1 MKKLSFLLV
10 LFFLAPFF
18 ANAAAPT
25 SGQVLYL
32 NFNNTLLGDSS
43 GQTNSISQ
51 SGSPTSATGK
61 LQNGISFNGSQYL
74 TVSNSSNLN
83 FGSGSFTFAA
93 WVKSSF
99 AAEIQ
104 GIATKGNGSFNQGA
118 EGFEIRSQGTLLEF
132 TRSSGQAGV
141 IPKRLQYWGV
151 SPNTWTH
158 VVATF
163 DYNTGAANLYIN
175 GSSVATQTFSGS
187 FNDFYDL
194 KIGAGRDGI
203 FNGNIDE
210 VHVYNR
216 ALSSSEV
223 QDLYSDTGTTQ
234 STDTSTNTSSNNNQT
249 NASSQTF
256 QTTTSNSSANT
267 NTQTSQTSE
276 PTQTQTTVCSGDFQQ
291 VLNNLT
297 DNTVLEIPCKVSVGS
312 SGLTIK
318 NKNGIVLAGK
328 NGGGFVS
335 TAQSNLSVPGFD
347 KVMLVLEKCNNCQV
361 KNLSFEGNMVGNS
374 LIGLNA
380 STRTTITQNTF
391 SNVGY
396 PGNAAIVSIGGE
408 YNTYSNNIVTKTG
421 TGTWN
426 GRPDGTRGF
435 WLGNAETFQYEKYP
449 IVSGNYL
456 SNIGA
461 TAIVTQGI
469 GAKILNNKTDDSN
482 GAGIKA
488 VDYGGGGEAT
498 YIENNSA
505 SRNIY
510 HGIQLDDRVDATG
523 RYVIRNN
530 YLDQNAISGLYA
542 AINLVNSEISNN
554 IIINNHRNGLGG
566 WQAGLMIFSANG
578 LNILQNQIYDD
589 GKASTKQDNGI
600 IISPQNSLPSKNITV
615 SSNLI
620 KNHSMSGLVLIGR
633 GNMDNIAITNNSF
646 VDSSVAG
653 VSIYEFAPSQVTNIS
668 MSGNCFAGNGTNL
681 LDPYRGTRSLSN
693 PSSSANCS
701 NPATSA
707 GVKSTPVQ
715 PGQIQTPQVTPPSA
729 PSQTQTQTQNQTTN
743 SSSQTQTSSQQ
754 SATSQNNSNAS
765 GQSSGSGSSQS
776 QSSQG
781 SSNSGGSVQTT
792 SSNGLAQALAQ
803 VSEIK
808 TEARS
813 SGGGGGG
820 SSSKTSKTVTTASL
834 SIGDKAPLGGSIGVK
849 VTAYIKPEAKGEEVK
864 KLQKILALDKNV
876 YPEGLVTG
884 YFGPLTLMAVKKFQ
898 VKYGIA
904 KPGDDGYGFVGPKT
918 RAVLNQ
924 P

>member
-1 MKKLSFLLV
+1 MKKLSFLLLV
-10 LFFLAPFF
+10 GLLIPLATW
-18 ANAAAPT
+18 AVAPS

-32 NFNNTLLGDSS
+32 NFNDSLLSDASS
-43 GQTNSISQ
+43 GPNSISQ
-51 SGSPTSATGK
+51 TGNPTSTSGK

-74 TVSNSSNLN
+74 TVSNNSNIN
-83 FGSGSFTFAA
+83 FGSGSFTFSA

-203 FNGNIDE
+203 FNGSMDE
-210 VHVYNR
+210 VRVYNR

-249 NASSQTF
+249 NTSSQTS
-256 QTTTSNSSANT
+256 QTTTSNSTSNSSANT

-291 VLNNLT
+291 VLNNLA

-408 YNTYSNNIVTKTG
+408 NNTYSNNIVTKTG

-435 WLGNAETFQYEKYP
+435 WLGNAETFQYERYP
-449 IVSGNYL
+449 MVSGNYL

-461 TAIVTQGI
+461 TAIVTQGV
-469 GAKILNNKTDDSN
+469 GAKILNNKTDDAN

-578 LNILQNQIYDD
+578 LNISQNQIYDD

-633 GNMDNIAITNNSF
+633 GNVDNIAITNNSF

-715 PGQIQTPQVTPPSA
+715 AGNVQSSQVTIPPV
-729 PSQTQTQTQNQTTN
+729 QTQTQTQTPTQNQTTN
-743 SSSQTQTSSQQ
+743 SSSQTQNSSQQ

-776 QSSQG
+776 TAT
-781 SSNSGGSVQTT
+781 SGLV
-792 SSNGLAQALAQ
+792 QALAQ

-820 SSSKTSKTVTTASL
+820 GSSSSRTTNTAKKTTNTTASTNV
-834 SIGDKAPLGGSIGVK
+834 SSKALLGASIGVK
-849 VTAYIKPEAKGEEVK
+849 VSSYMKAESKGEDVK
-864 KLQKILALDKNV
+864 RLQKILAQDKSV

-918 RAVLNQ
+918 RAVLNGF
-924 P
+924 